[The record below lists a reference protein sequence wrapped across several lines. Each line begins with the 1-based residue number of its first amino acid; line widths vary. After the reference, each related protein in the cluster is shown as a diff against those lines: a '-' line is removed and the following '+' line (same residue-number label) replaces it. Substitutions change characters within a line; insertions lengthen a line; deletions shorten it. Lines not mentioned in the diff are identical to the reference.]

1 MSKSSESPRGTIRLT
16 DSPDIIRARIR
27 AAVTDSGRDVI
38 ASADKPALRNLLTIY
53 SIVAGTSVTDAQE
66 RFAGKGYAEF
76 KVVRSQLSLRPAT
89 PALKS
94 SAAGP
99 IIGGGEALFLFP
111 ALRLRLRLGASAILR
126 TGALATLVA
135 STFQAAACRALHR
148 IALLGRLPCTCDATA
163 INRAPRRG
171 VDRIHGRN
179 REKWHW

>member
-76 KVVRSQLSLRPAT
+76 KRALADVVVEFLRPIRERYEQTLSDPESVAHV
-89 PALKS
+89 
-94 SAAGP
+94 
-99 IIGGGEALFLFP
+99 
-111 ALRLRLRLGASAILR
+111 LRNGADKARAIAVR
-126 TGALATLVA
+126 TLATVY
-135 STFQAAACRALHR
+135 
-148 IALLGRLPCTCDATA
+148 
-163 INRAPRRG
+163 
-171 VDRIHGRN
+171 DRIGFLPR
-179 REKWHW
+179 